1 MRRPDVIRP
10 IKLTTTL
17 PEDIRVKL
25 DLHLFSDLEDRV
37 PKGAYQK
44 FLIERI
50 QEFFDS
56 RPLDVGSLCGLPSSA
71 VVRGSPAT
79 IQFLETCLT
88 TNDYFK
94 RGTFSD

>member
-17 PEDIRVKL
+17 PEDIRGRL
-25 DLHLFSDLEDRV
+25 DLHLYSELEDRV
-37 PKGAYQK
+37 PKGAYQR

-56 RPLDVGSLCGLPSSA
+56 RPLDIGELCGLSTSA
-71 VVRGSPAT
+71 VVRGSPSV
-79 IQFLETCLT
+79 IKLLEQLLT
-88 TNDYFK
+88 TGDYFK
-94 RGTFSD
+94 RGNFSD

>member
-44 FLIERI
+44 FLIDRI

-56 RPLDVGSLCGLPSSA
+56 RPLDIGPICSLPTSA
-71 VVRGSPAT
+71 VIRGSPSV
-79 IQFLETCLT
+79 IKLLEQILQTGE
-88 TNDYFK
+88 YAK

>member
-17 PEDIRVKL
+17 PEDIRVQL
-25 DLHLFSDLEDRV
+25 DLHLYSELEDRV
-37 PKGAYQK
+37 PKGAYQR

-50 QEFFDS
+50 QEFFAS
-56 RPLDVGSLCGLPSSA
+56 RPLDIGPLVNLPTSA
-71 VVRGSPAT
+71 IVRGSPAT
-79 IQFLETCLT
+79 IQLLENCLT
-88 TNDYFK
+88 TGDYFK